1 MMHHRFG
8 DYQIDVM
15 GGFSFWNFLIVGVLG
30 LVLLILIIVGILY
43 FLRKDR
49 EKQQH
54 YSTNRSLEILQERF
68 AKGEI
73 NEQEYRDRKA
83 VIEED
88 LNK

>member
-1 MMHHRFG
+1 
-8 DYQIDVM
+8 
-15 GGFSFWNFLIVGVLG
+15 VLG